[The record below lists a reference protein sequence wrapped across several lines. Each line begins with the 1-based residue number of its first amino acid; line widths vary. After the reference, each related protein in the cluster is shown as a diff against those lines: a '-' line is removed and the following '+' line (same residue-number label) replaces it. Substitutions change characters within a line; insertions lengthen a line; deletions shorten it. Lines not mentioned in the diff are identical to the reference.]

1 MSKTSRMGRPR
12 YSDSERQEKVQ
23 AIISAAQTLFATEGY
38 QAVSMRKISDKAGMG
53 TMTLYKYFPSKT
65 AILHHVWGVFFD
77 ELFAQLKT
85 EIAGAGGAKA
95 KIRQACVCYVR
106 YWVEHKDRFRIVFLN
121 EDRADSSDDFF
132 INHANILGEFLQI
145 AGPLIN
151 DVVSPGDH
159 GKMMVLLESAI
170 CYVHGIALN
179 VITIS
184 EYPWHHYEKYID
196 VYLDAVL
203 P

>member
-1 MSKTSRMGRPR
+1 MSTASRMGRPR

-23 AIISAAQTLFATEGY
+23 AIIGAAQDLFATEGY
-38 QAVSMRKISDKAGMG
+38 QAVSMRKIGDKAGMG
-53 TMTLYKYFPSKT
+53 TMTLYKYFPNKT

-77 ELFAQLKT
+77 ELFDLVKK
-85 EIAGAGGAKA
+85 EIAQTRGAKA
-95 KIRQACVCYVR
+95 KIRQACICYVR

-132 INHANILGEFLQI
+132 INHTNILGEFLQI

-151 DVVSPGDH
+151 EVMNPDDH
-159 GKMMVLLESAI
+159 EKMMVLLESTI

-184 EYPWHHYEKYID
+184 EYPWHRYEKYID

-203 P
+203 